1 MKRSEIFFGVLRLP
15 MDAFGV
21 LAALLLSYRL
31 REANIDLIPR
41 IQLLDP
47 SPTLPPLD
55 AYLTTFVLPG
65 IFVFLLAA
73 AALGLYALYTTA
85 SSWNEM
91 GKIIVAGL
99 LWVVVIMAWY
109 FLVMKQ
115 LFYSRVLL
123 VHSTFFIIFF
133 VAMGR
138 TAVVILQRAFLRM
151 GVGVRLVAS
160 MGRHPIARNA
170 RDTLARDMH
179 YEYLGHMTDLHS
191 LKMLENKC
199 HPDLVLQTDPD
210 PTSKETV
217 ALIDFCRSHHIGYA
231 FLPPVFADVPHQLL
245 VGHLGLIPMLQFQP
259 TPLDGWG
266 RVFKRIFDLIGSI
279 ILIVL
284 LSPVLIAISIA
295 ILIDSGMPLLYTSR
309 RIGEHGRNDIHVLKF
324 RSMIKDADKKKK
336 DLATQ
341 NVRQDG
347 PLFKMQNDP
356 RVTAVGKVL
365 RRFDLDEFPQ
375 LFNVLWGDMSLVG
388 PRPHLPEEVSK
399 YTSFQRRVF
408 AVKPGMTGLAQVS
421 GRSAL
426 KFDEEVRL
434 DLKYVEEWS
443 LRMDL
448 WILWRTISV
457 VLSGGGS

>member
-31 REANIDLIPR
+31 REANVDLIPR
-41 IQLLDP
+41 VQLLDP

-65 IFVFLLAA
+65 IFVFLLT
-73 AALGLYALYTTA
+73 AALLRLYALYTTA

-91 GKIIVAGL
+91 GRIVVAAF

-109 FLVMKQ
+109 FLIMKQ

-138 TAVVILQRAFLRM
+138 TAVVVLQRAFLRS

-160 MGRHPIARNA
+160 VGKHPIARNA

-179 YEYLGHMTDLHS
+179 YEYLGHMADLHS
-191 LKMLENKC
+191 LKTLENKC

-245 VGHLGLIPMLQFQP
+245 VGHLGLVPMLQFQP

-266 RVFKRIFDLIGSI
+266 RVFKRIFDLLGST
-279 ILIVL
+279 ILIIL
-284 LSPVLIAISIA
+284 LSPILLAIVIA
-295 ILIDSGMPLLYTSR
+295 ILIDSGMPVLYTSR
-309 RIGEHGRNDIHVLKF
+309 RIGEHGRSDVHVLKF
-324 RSMIKDADKKKK
+324 RSMVKDADKKKK
-336 DLATQ
+336 DLSGQ
-341 NVRQDG
+341 NARQDG
-347 PLFKMQNDP
+347 PLFKITNDP
-356 RVTAVGKVL
+356 RVTKVGRIL

-375 LFNVLWGDMSLVG
+375 LLNVFLGEMSLVG

-408 AVKPGMTGLAQVS
+408 AVKPGMTGLAQIS
-421 GRSAL
+421 GRSNL
-426 KFDEEVRL
+426 KFEEEVRL

-443 LRMDL
+443 LRLDL
-448 WILWRTISV
+448 WVLWRTVFV
-457 VLSGGGS
+457 VINGQGG